1 MRYALLI
8 PPLLLAACD
17 SEPENIQLK
26 AENLSRQIEERAN
39 QIEAEADNGIDAAV
53 APLDNE
59 AGALLNQIAGNDSAA
74 NGSAQANAQ

>member
-1 MRYALLI
+1 MRTALLLSL
-8 PPLLLAACD
+8 LLLAACD

-39 QIEAEADNGIDAAV
+39 QIEAEADNAVDAAV

-59 AGALLNQIAGNDSAA
+59 AGALLNQLAGNGAA
-74 NGSAQANAQ
+74 GNETAGANRQ